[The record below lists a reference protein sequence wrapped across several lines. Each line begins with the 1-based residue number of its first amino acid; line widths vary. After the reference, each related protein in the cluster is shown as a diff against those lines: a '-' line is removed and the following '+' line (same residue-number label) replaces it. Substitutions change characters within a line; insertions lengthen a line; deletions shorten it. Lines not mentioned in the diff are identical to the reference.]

1 MTRAERIGVIAEAML
16 TTRARR
22 RGWTGPLDLSRIF
35 LPRAIA
41 AATEEAEAALTAI
54 ERRFEFRTA
63 LPDDTLVRVAAA
75 LDHED
80 TVYLQEVIEVR
91 ADGSDG
97 PDLVDHLGHPARI
110 ALLEQAAERMP
121 G

>member
-1 MTRAERIGVIAEAML
+1 MAKAILMARAG
-16 TTRARR
+16 R
-22 RGWTGPLDLSRIF
+22 RGLALAVAALGDLLSQVPLHIYTA
-35 LPRAIA
+35 AI
-41 AATEEAEAALTAI
+41 EDAEAALAAL
-54 ERRFEFRTA
+54 ERRFEFPTSLLDGTR
-63 LPDDTLVRVAAA
+63 VRVAAA

-91 ADGSDG
+91 ADGGDG
-97 PDLVDHLGHPARI
+97 PDLVEHLGHPARI